1 MLGVSL
7 HSESVVTATARF
19 CSLFALLGMSLGM
32 DYSMTAKEFE
42 QFRMRIYQECGINL
56 NDRKK
61 TLLVSRLSKRIRRRE
76 LNSVEIGKAI

>member
-1 MLGVSL
+1 
-7 HSESVVTATARF
+7 
-19 CSLFALLGMSLGM
+19 M

-76 LNSVEIGKAI
+76 LNSVEIGKVI